1 MQKFQYLVVV
11 LSISIALSRAHA
23 EELSI
28 SAIASMEQ
36 IAWNQWNKCILPT
49 DGLKSQKLKVGA
61 MASLG
66 YPTLSNV
73 EIC

>member
-1 MQKFQYLVVV
+1 MQKFQYMAIV
-11 LSISIALSRAHA
+11 LLISIGVSRANA

-28 SAIASMEQ
+28 STIASTEQ
-36 IAWNQWNKCILPT
+36 IAWNQWNKCILAT

-61 MASLG
+61 MSSLG